1 MMENPFEPKP
11 DAQQDKHEQ
20 ANASLQDLQRVMTE
34 YEKEHPKQPQNET
47 APQQSEQPAERPKAP
62 AEQPAKQPVQTEQP
76 EKAPADAPNDAP
88 KDVQNDAPAEEKPAN
103 AAAPEQP
110 ATPTSDEQEQT
121 QSVAEIEQE
130 IAAKVAAEAARKA
143 QQQAA
148 KKQREQAR
156 ADAEQKQ
163 REALLEKQAKRK
175 HPDQPLATM
184 QIKQSDKKKA
194 SGGKK
199 PAAKKSVKSRKAAA
213 ARRRKKRLMR
223 LGATVVVL
231 LVLVVVVVSVV
242 RGLSGKGNQLAGSG
256 DTGSGVAVS
265 SDNTTPKE
273 KIDTSKPASQ
283 QESKQYK
290 AIKDDTSLPSYALEY
305 PGMYAD
311 AVDEPNV
318 ESEKKVCYLT
328 FDDGPST
335 TNTPGILDAL
345 KQADVKATFFVVTSE
360 INADNADILKRI
372 VDEGHTLCIHANEH
386 VYGDLYASVEAY
398 LKDFATAYDK
408 IYELTGY
415 RAQGFRFPGGS
426 NNAVMQRHNTYD
438 AIVGEMTRR
447 GFEYYDWNAYDHDA
461 ENGNYS
467 VDQMVEFAV
476 SEVTESSRNDT
487 ILLMHDTYGKE
498 KTVQAL
504 PSIISRLK
512 DAGIEMLPI
521 TNSSRPVHFEVNE
534 NTPPDLPQADSDAD
548 DADTDDTTDTTSD
561 SDTAE

>member
-1 MMENPFEPKP
+1 MENSFEPKP
-11 DAQQDKHEQ
+11 DTQQDKHEQ

-34 YEKEHPKQPQNET
+34 YEKEHPKQPTQET
-47 APQQSEQPAERPKAP
+47 EAP
-62 AEQPAKQPVQTEQP
+62 AESAEQPVQAEQP
-76 EKAPADAPNDAP
+76 EKAPEDAANDAP
-88 KDVQNDAPAEEKPAN
+88 SGAPEEEKPSDA

-110 ATPTSDEQEQT
+110 VTQPSDEQAQP
-121 QSVAEIEQE
+121 AEETAQE
-130 IAAKVAAEAARKA
+130 AAEQAAADARKA
-143 QQQAA
+143 QEQAEQ
-148 KKQREQAR
+148 QREQAK
-156 ADAEQKQ
+156 ADAEQQQ
-163 REALLEKQAKRK
+163 REAILDNQAKRK

-184 QIKQSDKKKA
+184 QIKQPDKKKA

-199 PAAKKSVKSRKAAA
+199 PAAKKSAKSRKAAA

-223 LGATVVVL
+223 LGASVVVL

-242 RGLSGKGNQLAGSG
+242 RGLNGNGSRRAGSG
-256 DTGSGVAVS
+256 DHGSGVAVS
-265 SDNTTPKE
+265 SDTGGLSEKE
-273 KIDTSKPASQ
+273 EANLPASQ

-290 AIKDDTSLPSYALEY
+290 AIKDDTSLPAYALEY

-318 ESEKKVCYLT
+318 ESESKVCYLT

-345 KQADVKATFFVVTSE
+345 KEADVKATFFVVTSE
-360 INADNADILKRI
+360 INADNADLLKRI

-386 VYGDLYASVEAY
+386 VYGDLYASVEGY

-415 RAQGFRFPGGS
+415 RVQGFRFPGGS
-426 NNAVMQRHNTYD
+426 NNTVMQRHNTYD

-467 VDQMVEFAV
+467 VEQMVDFAV
-476 SEVTESSRNDT
+476 SEVTGSSRNDT
-487 ILLMHDTYGKE
+487 VLLMHDTYGKE

-504 PSIISRLK
+504 PSIICRLK
-512 DAGIEMLPI
+512 DAGIDMLPI

-548 DADTDDTTDTTSD
+548 NGDTDNSDAEDTADTTPDT
-561 SDTAE
+561 DTAE